1 MTDPAT
7 PLVLVVDDEPA
18 VRRLIV
24 RTLELEG
31 FRTIEA
37 ADGPDAVHSLNEDP
51 DLVLLDV
58 NLPTTSGLDV
68 LQEIRAG
75 GNVPVILLTGQAGE
89 SDRIAGLDLGADDY
103 VPKPFSPGELAARVR
118 SVLRRSQPRGDAGPA
133 QVQFGTLGV
142 DLKAR
147 SATLDGAP
155 IPMTRLEFDLLA
167 HLVRR
172 PSEAFSRDELL
183 KEVWGSS
190 AAWQDP
196 STVTE
201 HVRRLRIKIE
211 ADPLNPEMIKTVR
224 GVGYLFDPGA
234 AHTDT
239 DAPREFAAGT

>member
-7 PLVLVVDDEPA
+7 PLVLVVDDEPS

-37 ADGPDAVHSLNEDP
+37 SDAPDAVSLLADTP

-58 NLPTTSGLDV
+58 NLPTASGYDV
-68 LQEIRAG
+68 LQQIRSTG
-75 GNVPVILLTGQAGE
+75 DMPVILLTGNAAE

-103 VPKPFSPGELAARVR
+103 VAKPFSPGELAARVR
-118 SVLRRSQPRGDAGPA
+118 SVLRRAQPRAAAGAAPERTML
-133 QVQFGTLGV
+133 VFGPLTV

-147 SATLDGAP
+147 SATLAGEPLA
-155 IPMTRLEFDLLA
+155 MTRLEFDLLA
-167 HLVRR
+167 HLVKN
-172 PSEAFSRDELL
+172 PSQAFSRDHLL

-190 AAWQDP
+190 ASWQDP

-211 ADPLNPEMIKTVR
+211 ADPLNPQMIKTVR
-224 GVGYLFDPGA
+224 GVGYLFDP
-234 AHTDT
+234 
-239 DAPREFAAGT
+239 APPG